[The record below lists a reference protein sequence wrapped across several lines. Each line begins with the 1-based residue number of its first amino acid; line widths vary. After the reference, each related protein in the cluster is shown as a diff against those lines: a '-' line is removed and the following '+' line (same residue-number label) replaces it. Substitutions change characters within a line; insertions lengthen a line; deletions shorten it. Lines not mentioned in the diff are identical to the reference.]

1 MKEILWEKET
11 LPHKESQNVIMATLK
26 NFNRLEEENHKII
39 ELVDKIQKIDSDWS
53 MVFDFSPFYTD
64 GPVIK
69 LSAWFIKTLKE
80 NGSIF
85 SKEDVDNFRSIFRSF
100 HKVLEDNG
108 LSSVNDYDI
117 AKILWL
123 RSNLW
128 ENERDKSSLFT
139 METERPFHLT
149 EDENPWNK
157 STLFLK

>member
-108 LSSVNDYDI
+108 LSSVNDYNI
-117 AKILWL
+117 ANILGFSLDL
-123 RSNLW
+123 RKNDKEYESFLSMKSKPSFHSPEDLW
-128 ENERDKSSLFT
+128 DKT
-139 METERPFHLT
+139 
-149 EDENPWNK
+149 
-157 STLFLK
+157 TLFLSK